1 MPILLARRTAVLLS
15 ALVLALAGPCAAAA
29 RDTLVI
35 GSISRN
41 IKEEIQTF
49 RPLADYLAP
58 RLGAAGIAGTKIA
71 VVTSADEMARRLQ
84 RGEIDLYIDSPFIVA
99 EIARRTGARPF
110 LRRWKRGYAEYQSLF
125 VTRRDSGVRTMDD
138 LRGRVIAFDEPFSTS
153 GHLLPKAMLLALG
166 YRVIEVHDAEDRVP
180 PDTIGYV
187 FSMDD
192 VNTMFWVDRGKV
204 VAGVTSPDSFETF
217 NKKHQGKYVVFERS
231 MHIPRQVVAHRAGLD
246 PELVAVLEQVLIG
259 MEADGVGRAA
269 LRAFQKTTRF
279 DRFPAGVEAT
289 FAPIYALLD
298 FLGREPQRTQ

>member
-1 MPILLARRTAVLLS
+1 MLLS
-15 ALVLALAGPCAAAA
+15 ASALALASPGAAAP

-58 RLGAAGIAGTKIA
+58 RLGAADIAGIKIA
-71 VVTSADEMARRLQ
+71 VVTTADEMARRLR

-99 EIARRTGARPF
+99 NIARRTGARPF
-110 LRRWKRGYAEYQSLF
+110 LRRWKKGYAEYQSLF
-125 VTRRDSGVRTMDD
+125 VTRRDSGLRTLDD

-153 GHLLPKAMLLALG
+153 GYLLPKAMLLALG
-166 YRVIEVHDAEDRVP
+166 YRLIEVHHADDQVP
-180 PDTIGYV
+180 PDAIGYV

-217 NKKHQGKYVVFERS
+217 NRKHQGRYVVFERS
-231 MHIPRQVVAHRAGLD
+231 MHVPRQVVAHRAGLD
-246 PELVAVLEQVLIG
+246 PAVVAVLEQVLLD
-259 MEADGVGRAA
+259 MEADQPGRAA
-269 LRAFQKTTRF
+269 LMAFQKTTRF

-298 FLGREPQRTQ
+298 VLGREPQRTQ